1 VTFHSL
7 NCNVISIY
15 CIHKYDVEKS
25 LSYISRKTISAF
37 LRVTFITIAFA
48 ALVVNTS
55 WILLNNNYSNNH
67 SAVLG
72 QSNNT
77 IAIRHKLNIALV
89 LPTFTAAAYNKAFY
103 TFYRVFQYAI
113 PGKNITDTAY
123 LSLLSSKVTGHLGT
137 SSSASSMYFLPNH
150 LKRLPE
156 SRIDIFTDKDVD
168 NGSIFER
175 SSNVNNDSYSFNNKN
190 NAYDIIILGHQEYV
204 TQREYYNLKKFVANG
219 GTMILLDGNVFI
231 AEVKYDKIA
240 NTITLVK
247 GHSWAFNGKSAWRSV
262 TERWRQETSNWIGS
276 NYLCYACKIVFSN
289 NPFGYKHHEEQ
300 YITNPTD
307 KILIDYNASIV
318 HSPPFI
324 NYKPPVKK
332 PIIATYSL
340 DYQKGKVIVLGIYS
354 DDIITNSKFYQYLD
368 NVISTYAPP
377 PVPHRIQ

>member
-15 CIHKYDVEKS
+15 CNHKYDAVTS
-25 LSYISRKTISAF
+25 LSYISRKTISVF
-37 LRVTFITIAFA
+37 LRVTFTTVAFA
-48 ALVVNTS
+48 ALVVSTS
-55 WILLNNNYSNNH
+55 WIMLNSNDSNNH

-72 QSNNT
+72 QSSNT
-77 IAIRHKLNIALV
+77 TATSHKLNIALV
-89 LPTFTAAAYNKAFY
+89 RPTFTAAAYNKAFY
-103 TFYRVFQYAI
+103 TFYRVFLYAI
-113 PGKNITDTAY
+113 PGKNITDTIS
-123 LSLLSSKVTGHLGT
+123 LSLLSSKVTGQLGI
-137 SSSASSMYFLPNH
+137 SSSASSMSFLPNH
-150 LKRLPE
+150 LKRIPE
-156 SRIDIFTDKDVD
+156 SKIDIFTDKDVD

-175 SSNVNNDSYSFNNKN
+175 SNSVNNDSYSFNNKN

-204 TQREYYNLKKFVANG
+204 TQREYDNLKKFVANG

-240 NTITLVK
+240 NSITLVK

-262 TERWRQETSNWIGS
+262 TERWKQETSNWIGS

-300 YITNPTD
+300 YITNPKD

-318 HSPPFI
+318 HSLPFI

-332 PIIATYSL
+332 PIIATYRL

-354 DDIITNSKFYQYLD
+354 DDIITSSKFYQYLD
-368 NVISTYAPP
+368 NVIWKYAPS
-377 PVPHRIQ
+377 VRQRVQ